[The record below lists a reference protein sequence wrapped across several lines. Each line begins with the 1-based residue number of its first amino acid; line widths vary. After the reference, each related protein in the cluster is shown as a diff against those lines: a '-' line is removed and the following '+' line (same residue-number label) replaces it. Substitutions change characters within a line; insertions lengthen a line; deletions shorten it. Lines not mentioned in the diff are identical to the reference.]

1 MRHSM
6 ADVRTRWD
14 VLATSG
20 LTQDRGRGA
29 VCRHTGMHTHTDLR
43 WIRDA
48 TESEEH
54 SSPLKVT
61 QAIGAELGSKQGLAS
76 S

>member
-1 MRHSM
+1 M

-14 VLATSG
+14 VLASSG
-20 LTQDRGRGA
+20 LTQERGRSA
-29 VCRHTGMHTHTDLR
+29 VCRHTGMHTHTDLG
-43 WIRDA
+43 WIRDG
-48 TESEEH
+48 TESEKH
-54 SSPLKVT
+54 SSLLKVT